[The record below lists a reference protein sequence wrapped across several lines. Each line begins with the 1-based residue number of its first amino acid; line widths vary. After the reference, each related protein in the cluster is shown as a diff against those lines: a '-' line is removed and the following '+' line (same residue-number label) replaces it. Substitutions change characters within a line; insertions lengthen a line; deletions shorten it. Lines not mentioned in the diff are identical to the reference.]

1 VNSFDEITGFIE
13 YLGDAIIITN
23 DESHIVYSNKA
34 CLKLFSYKKQD
45 MLKMTLDQLM
55 SNAIPNHNLMVK
67 KFIQSGSKARAMMTR
82 DAMPCIKANGEK
94 FTAHISI
101 ASVSIDGQPFG
112 VATIQD
118 FSSIQAEIEQLE
130 SNSNQDIL
138 TNLYNRRY
146 LEKVIQADSR
156 LMQTWHHIGVIYID
170 LNKFKPINDTYGHG
184 VGDAVISTVSKR
196 IKNTVRFD
204 DLCFRVGGDEFLIF
218 ANMNGVNNPK
228 EVILTLANKIRLEVS
243 KPIKTEHFN
252 LSVDLTAG
260 CGLYPEQAS
269 NLKTLIDL
277 ADKAMYSVKG
287 SENRLKLVE

>member
-1 VNSFDEITGFIE
+1 MNNFDEITGFLE

-23 DESHIVYSNKA
+23 DESQIVYSNKA
-34 CLKLFSYKKQD
+34 CLKLFSYKKQEIF
-45 MLKMTLDQLM
+45 KMTLDQLM
-55 SNAIPNHNLMVK
+55 SKPIPNHSLMVK

-82 DAMPCIKANGEK
+82 DTMPCIKATGEK

-112 VATIQD
+112 VSTIQD
-118 FSSIQAEIEQLE
+118 YSSTQAEIEQLE

-146 LEKVIQADSR
+146 LEKVIQPDSR
-156 LMQTWHHIGVIYID
+156 LMQTWHRIGVIYID
-170 LNKFKPINDTYGHG
+170 LNEFKSINDTYGHG
-184 VGDAVISTVSKR
+184 VGDAIISTVSKR

-228 EVILTLANKIRLEVS
+228 EVILTLASKIRLEVI
-243 KPIKTEHFN
+243 KPIKAEHLN
-252 LSVDLTAG
+252 LSVDLSAG

-277 ADKAMYSVKG
+277 ADKAMYSAKG